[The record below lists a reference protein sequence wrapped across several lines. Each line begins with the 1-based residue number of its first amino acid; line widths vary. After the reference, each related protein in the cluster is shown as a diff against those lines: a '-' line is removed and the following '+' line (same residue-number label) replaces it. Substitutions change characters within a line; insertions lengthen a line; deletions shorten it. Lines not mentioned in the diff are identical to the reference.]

1 MREQSAGIREQ
12 PGWRAE
18 GRDEASFNGLLP
30 PISVWLS
37 SVGNPRMGLG
47 AVRDAP
53 LTVRYA
59 APYKDRWG
67 GSQIQEGKVVS
78 SALAYPL
85 PFSPIP
91 LLPP

>member
-47 AVRDAP
+47 AVRDAL

-59 APYKDRWG
+59 AP
-67 GSQIQEGKVVS
+67 
-78 SALAYPL
+78 
-85 PFSPIP
+85 
-91 LLPP
+91 